1 MKINPHLQQPLC
13 PLIPA
18 DEQNLS
24 SCNTVCP
31 AAEFLTH
38 SSKYLS
44 QLNGY
49 KGIFQIVTQ

>member
-31 AAEFLTH
+31 GAEFFTH

-49 KGIFQIVTQ
+49 KGIFQILTQ